1 MRDKNWATKSGKK
14 ASRSHARLIVNSCQ
28 SKVKSWSPPRVREK
42 NSVRGSFGVMS
53 SSRSVKSLVT
63 DGKGLRSQ
71 IMKNKNLKTKT
82 IYNLKTNSMYNL
94 NLNLGVYTK
103 TQIGKKE
110 RSERRSYFVES
121 HPVKSGSHFRKR
133 SRVGTRL
140 MKCHSLCMSY
150 SVSVVY
156 QIG

>member
-1 MRDKNWATKSGKK
+1 MRDKNWATKSGEKK
-14 ASRSHARLIVNSCQ
+14 QPKPHPAGCQ
-28 SKVKSWSPPRVREK
+28 FLSVQSQILESSSGKGKK
-42 NSVRGSFGVMS
+42 SVRGSFGVMS

-94 NLNLGVYTK
+94 NLNLRVYTK